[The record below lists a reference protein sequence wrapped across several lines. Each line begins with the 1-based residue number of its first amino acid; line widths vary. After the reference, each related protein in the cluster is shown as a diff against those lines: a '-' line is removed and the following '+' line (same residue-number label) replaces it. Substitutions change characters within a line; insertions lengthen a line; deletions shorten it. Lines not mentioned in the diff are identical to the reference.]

1 MADDRYSMTIMFM
14 GNELPRPLVDG
25 DAEAMMGFELTVNHM
40 GVAIAEGTVTS
51 ASVANNG
58 QRMKLVIESGG
69 RRCAACSY
77 VYSEVQALVGLRPL
91 RRLQAL
97 MALPD
102 AHIYRGIPLWVKVC
116 ADPLTCRG
124 RVAERDAVDS

>member
-1 MADDRYSMTIMFM
+1 MTVMYM

-25 DAEAMMGFELTVNHM
+25 DAEAMMGAELTVSHM
-40 GVAIAEGTVTS
+40 GIVLAEGTVTS
-51 ASVANNG
+51 ANVVNNG
-58 QRMKLVIESGG
+58 QRMKVVIEAGG

-77 VYSEVQALVGLRPL
+77 VYTEVQALVGLRPL

-97 MALPD
+97 MTLPD
-102 AHIYRGIPLWVKVC
+102 TDIYRGIPLWVKVC

-124 RVAERDAVDS
+124 RVAERDSVDN